1 MSIFKNKSNVIS
13 YTVNK
18 EIGSN
23 CYVSVDGGEVVVNAP
38 WYFSRRQIQTII
50 EEKKQ
55 WILSKIE
62 EYQKQNMVY
71 SDKRNII
78 VLGASHQVRLY
89 YKSVDAPS
97 INLVNRTI
105 DVVLPIKYKKVETAQ
120 VLNIL
125 VDKLYEKVAEQEVE
139 RAMEK
144 TRLLLGY
151 APEDYEVKK
160 MANNIMAHFS
170 SEEQKISINYNIAK
184 YDRNV
189 IDYIVLHEFCHMK
202 YKIHTKNFWKIIAK
216 YMPSYE
222 KYQNILKGLSY

>member
-1 MSIFKNKSNVIS
+1 M
-13 YTVNK
+13 
-18 EIGSN
+18 
-23 CYVSVDGGEVVVNAP
+23 
-38 WYFSRRQIQTII
+38 
-50 EEKKQ
+50 
-55 WILSKIE
+55 L
-62 EYQKQNMVY
+62 
-71 SDKRNII
+71 
-78 VLGASHQVRLY
+78 
-89 YKSVDAPS
+89 
-97 INLVNRTI
+97 
-105 DVVLPIKYKKVETAQ
+105 Q
-120 VLNIL
+120 VLKIL

-202 YKIHTKNFWKIIAK
+202 YKIHTKNFFFYKKCIH
-216 YMPSYE
+216 
-222 KYQNILKGLSY
+222 

>member
-1 MSIFKNKSNVIS
+1 
-13 YTVNK
+13 
-18 EIGSN
+18 
-23 CYVSVDGGEVVVNAP
+23 
-38 WYFSRRQIQTII
+38 
-50 EEKKQ
+50 
-55 WILSKIE
+55 
-62 EYQKQNMVY
+62 MVY
-71 SDKRNII
+71 SDKGNII
-78 VLGASHQVRLY
+78 VLGTSHQVRLY
-89 YKSVDAPS
+89 YKNVDAPS
-97 INLVNRTI
+97 INLVNHTI
-105 DVVLPIKYKKVETAQ
+105 EVVLPNKYKKIETAQ
-120 VLNIL
+120 VLKIL

-222 KYQNILKGLSY
+222 RYENILKGLSY

>member
-1 MSIFKNKSNVIS
+1 MSIFKNRNNVIS

-38 WYFSRRQIQTII
+38 WYFSRRQIQTVI

-55 WILSKIE
+55 WILNKIE
-62 EYQKQNMVY
+62 EYQQQNMVY
-71 SDKRNII
+71 SDKGNII

-105 DVVLPIKYKKVETAQ
+105 EVVLPNKYKKIETAQ
-120 VLNIL
+120 VLKIL

-184 YDRNV
+184 YNRNV

-222 KYQNILKGLSY
+222 RILKGLSY

>member
-1 MSIFKNKSNVIS
+1 MSIFKNRSNVIS

-38 WYFSRRQIQTII
+38 WYFSRRQIQTVI

-55 WILSKIE
+55 WILNKIE
-62 EYQKQNMVY
+62 EYQQQNMVY
-71 SDKRNII
+71 SDKGNII
-78 VLGASHQVRLY
+78 VLGANHQVRLY

-105 DVVLPIKYKKVETAQ
+105 EVVLPNKYKKVETAQ
-120 VLNIL
+120 VLKIL

-160 MANNIMAHFS
+160 MPNNIMAHFS

-202 YKIHTKNFWKIIAK
+202 YKIHTKNLWKIIAK

-222 KYQNILKGLSY
+222 RYENILKGLSY